1 MTAISLITGTAGRID
16 ELKRLGDSLTHQ
28 IMTDFEWIIIDQ
40 NQDGRL
46 SNVLSDLSNRLT
58 VRILPMDP
66 NLSRALNAG
75 ADAARSE
82 ILGFPDDDGWYS
94 MQTLQ
99 SVYESFQDHPEWEG
113 ILCEV
118 TNGHGELATSE
129 YKTKPGRCNQFNAWT
144 ATASNGIFIR
154 RSTFQQLGG
163 FDPTLGLG
171 KDVAIANHDLD
182 FILRAIKRGY
192 HIEHVTHIAVMHP
205 QLFGKTASAIR
216 LKSFSYAVGAGR
228 MLRDHHMPAWW
239 IAAAL
244 AIPLI
249 KSLFSVLRLRRTDAL
264 VYFNSF
270 YGRLRGWLGLGGG
283 RETFAMRMG
292 RKIPKANYTR
302 SKLLP
307 F

>member
-1 MTAISLITGTAGRID
+1 MTTISLITGTAGRID
-16 ELKRLGDSLTHQ
+16 ELKRLGDSLTGQ

-46 SNVLSDLSNRLT
+46 TNVLSDLSNRLT
-58 VRILPMDP
+58 MRVLPMDP

-94 MQTLQ
+94 SQTLQ
-99 SVYESFQDHPEWEG
+99 SVYKSFQDHPEWEG

-118 TNGHGELATSE
+118 TNGQGELAISE

-144 ATASNGIFIR
+144 ATASTGIFIR

-171 KDVAIANHDLD
+171 KDVTIAYHDLD
-182 FILRAIKRGY
+182 LILRAIKKGH
-192 HIEHVTHIAVMHP
+192 HIEHVTHIPVMHP
-205 QLFGKTASAIR
+205 NWLGRPDTAIAV
-216 LKSFSYAVGAGR
+216 KSFNYAIGAGR

-244 AIPLI
+244 TIPLI
-249 KSLFSVLRLRRTDAL
+249 KSLFSALQLRRTDAL

-270 YGRLRGWLGLGGG
+270 YGRLHGWLGQGGG
-283 RETFAMRMG
+283 RETSLMRV
-292 RKIPKANYTR
+292 TR
-302 SKLLP
+302 RLWN
-307 F
+307 

>member
-16 ELKRLGDSLTHQ
+16 ELKRLGDSLTRQ

-46 SNVLSDLSNRLT
+46 TNVLSDLSNRLKMR
-58 VRILPMDP
+58 VLPMDP

-94 MQTLQ
+94 SQTLQ
-99 SVYESFQDHPEWEG
+99 SVYKSFQDHPEWEG

-118 TNGHGELATSE
+118 TNGQGELAISE
-129 YKTKPGRCNQFNAWT
+129 YKTKPGRCNQFSAWT
-144 ATASNGIFIR
+144 ATASTGIFIR

-171 KDVAIANHDLD
+171 KDVTIANHDLD
-182 FILRAIKRGY
+182 LILRAIKRGH
-192 HIEHVTHIAVMHP
+192 HIEYVPHIAVMHP
-205 QLFGKTASAIR
+205 QLFGKTASAIP
-216 LKSFSYAVGAGR
+216 LKSFSYAIGAGR
-228 MLRDHHMPAWW
+228 MLRDHQMPAWW

-249 KSLFSVLRLRRTDAL
+249 KSLFSALQLRRTDA
-264 VYFNSF
+264 VIYFNSF
-270 YGRLRGWLGLGGG
+270 YGRLRGWLGQRGG
-283 RETFAMRMG
+283 RETLVIRVG
-292 RKIPKANYTR
+292 RKILKQLN
-302 SKLLP
+302 
-307 F
+307 